1 MTSSHSVGN
10 PLQLQITQ
18 RMPCFFANKHDFSTE
33 FSGKCIL
40 IRFFIFPFSQLK
52 FMCFVGPKLS
62 NRCKDTRRHIFGQ
75 YRSFQQYFEKR
86 GNLLGA
92 KLRRSISK
100 LCVFS
105 VRQYFSFSL
114 QWTNVKLDTMRR
126 IRTASGKSG
135 KCAPY
140 QYLPAFH
147 VAAVP
152 AGKNLPKYNNTFFG
166 IHSFVFNVFSGGFD
180 LVCIELS
187 KGNSWNESSKS
198 KKEGFGE

>member
-1 MTSSHSVGN
+1 MIIRMYDLLPLSGQPTSASN
-10 PLQLQITQ
+10 YTKNALF
-18 RMPCFFANKHDFSTE
+18 FFANKHDFSTE

-92 KLRRSISK
+92 KLRWSISK

-114 QWTNVKLDTMRR
+114 Q
-126 IRTASGKSG
+126 
-135 KCAPY
+135 
-140 QYLPAFH
+140 
-147 VAAVP
+147 
-152 AGKNLPKYNNTFFG
+152 
-166 IHSFVFNVFSGGFD
+166 
-180 LVCIELS
+180 
-187 KGNSWNESSKS
+187 
-198 KKEGFGE
+198 